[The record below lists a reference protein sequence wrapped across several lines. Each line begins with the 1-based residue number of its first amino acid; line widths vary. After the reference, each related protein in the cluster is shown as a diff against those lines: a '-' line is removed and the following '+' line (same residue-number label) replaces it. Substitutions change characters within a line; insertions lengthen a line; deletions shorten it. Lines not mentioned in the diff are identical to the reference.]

1 MKQLNFKLY
10 KNQKKTTIKL
20 LLNYN
25 IMKKENS
32 KFWELDLRS
41 IKTTVIYMSI
51 IFATFYTTN
60 IEFINNILNNLE
72 LDKDLIRLIILS
84 LWFLSKKILTDYS
97 K

>member
-1 MKQLNFKLY
+1 
-10 KNQKKTTIKL
+10 
-20 LLNYN
+20 
-25 IMKKENS
+25 MKKENS